1 MPPHS
6 SVVVADG
13 RVQAAQLRTQ
23 PSPLA
28 SSPPARP
35 RSAAALP
42 GGLLTVLAGN
52 RFAALATIPEGEA
65 VAAVPARRSAAKPA
79 VTSGAVSKPRS
90 APARPS
96 SRAEVADSWLAQPPA
111 QLPAQPGVQPPAQLL
126 AQPSAPTTGASRA
139 NPSAVREAQHTA
151 WRVKRAA
158 EGRGLPTATGSPA
171 GQLTSLA
178 SPAVPSPAAG
188 SAGSPPTSLASPVTP
203 SPAAASERERA
214 MFTKGEGKERKGRK
228 EEPLR
233 PPASPAPT
241 RTSSPHASGRHPST
255 PAGQQH
261 SSEEQTSGTHCE
273 QAQKSRP
280 GTSKN
285 RNRSASECPPG
296 SLHQPAD
303 STSHTA
309 LTSNNLPDAPAA
321 PGAGTAALTL
331 G

>member
-1 MPPHS
+1 
-6 SVVVADG
+6 
-13 RVQAAQLRTQ
+13 
-23 PSPLA
+23 
-28 SSPPARP
+28 
-35 RSAAALP
+35 
-42 GGLLTVLAGN
+42 
-52 RFAALATIPEGEA
+52 
-65 VAAVPARRSAAKPA
+65 
-79 VTSGAVSKPRS
+79 
-90 APARPS
+90 
-96 SRAEVADSWLAQPPA
+96 
-111 QLPAQPGVQPPAQLL
+111 
-126 AQPSAPTTGASRA
+126 
-139 NPSAVREAQHTA
+139 
-151 WRVKRAA
+151 
-158 EGRGLPTATGSPA
+158 
-171 GQLTSLA
+171 
-178 SPAVPSPAAG
+178 
-188 SAGSPPTSLASPVTP
+188 
-203 SPAAASERERA
+203 
-214 MFTKGEGKERKGRK
+214 MFTKGEEKERKGRK

-331 G
+331 GRSCNSPDNMPGPCPDQPARPPGVWHLPPRCLRAKTRCGPLLAALGGPEISLLTTSDPCSPPRRSGPSPPLLGGQKRDEGPG